1 MTTRTTTLLLATL
14 AGYTLLAHLCG
25 ATLPPKPYLVWASIV
40 GVQAILCS
48 NSSSIAMWMG
58 GPGKRQVDVY
68 KTQAIFVLIVCVGS
82 AYSTM
87 ANLIVHDGENIGPR
101 DGHEWLLTMLT
112 MVVEGSW
119 AIAQPMSRISVRVF
133 GLVTGRLLKPGQST
147 FSHHDGWELR

>member
-68 KTQAIFVLIVCVGS
+68 KTQAIFVLIVCVGT

-87 ANLIVHDGENIGPR
+87 ANLIVHDGEVVGPR
-101 DGHEWLLTMLT
+101 DGHEMLLVTLT
-112 MVVEGSW
+112 IIVEGSW
-119 AIAQPMSRISVRVF
+119 AILQPFSRFSVRIVW
-133 GLVTGRLLKPGQST
+133 GCRGSLLRLGQST